1 MKKPS
6 NIKKTKKNKNTK
18 GDASVKANKISSS
31 RKFFSSAMSSL
42 YTDSD
47 FAIFLLVAVLTM
59 FGVVMVFSAG
69 YYSTLA
75 KSTDAY
81 YFLKRQ
87 IAFAVSGFAILLAF
101 SKIDYHSYSKY
112 YKQIAIFSVVML
124 LLLFTPLGVTVNFA
138 RRWIFI
144 GPIRITPSEISK
156 LAMIIFTATYL
167 AENPNKAKRGL
178 VGMSTILGL
187 MAVHAGL
194 IIKQPN
200 LSTAIVIVAIMI
212 GILFVGGLAW
222 RYIIV
227 AIGSLVAGMISI
239 LIFFRNTHWYSR
251 LTNWM
256 DPFKDAQGEGYQVSQ
271 SIIALGNGGFKGLGL
286 GKSISK
292 NLYLPE
298 PQNDFILA
306 IIGEELGFIGIF
318 IMMVVYLVL
327 IWRCII
333 VSSKA
338 KDKLGLF
345 MAAGIAIMLGL
356 QVIVNVAVVTASMPA
371 TGITLPF
378 VSYGGTSLWVFMA
391 SMGIMLNISKQ
402 GRAN

>member
-1 MKKPS
+1 MKKPTS
-6 NIKKTKKNKNTK
+6 IEKKRTNKKADKESGAK
-18 GDASVKANKISSS
+18 RGRLSAG
-31 RKFFSSAMSSL
+31 RGFFSSAMTSL

-47 FAIFLLVAVLTM
+47 FVILLLVAVLTT

-75 KSTDAY
+75 KSTDPY

-87 IAFAVSGFAILLAF
+87 LAFAFTGFIILLVV

-112 YKQIAIFSVVML
+112 YKQIAVVSLILL

-167 AENPNKAKRGL
+167 SENPKRAKQGL
-178 VGMSTILGL
+178 TGMSLILGM
-187 MAVHAGL
+187 MAVHAAL

-222 RYIIV
+222 RYIFF
-227 AIGSLVAGMISI
+227 AFGGLAEGMVSI
-239 LIFFRNTHWYSR
+239 LLFFRHTHWYSR

-306 IIGEELGFIGIF
+306 IIGEELGFIGVF
-318 IMMVVYLVL
+318 IMMGIYLYL
-327 IWRCII
+327 IWRCIL

-345 MAAGIAIMLGL
+345 MASGISIMLGL
-356 QVIVNVAVVTASMPA
+356 QVVVNVAVVTASMPA

-391 SMGIMLNISKQ
+391 AMGIMLNISKQ
-402 GRAN
+402 GRAK

>member
-47 FAIFLLVAVLTM
+47 FAIFLLIAVLTM

-327 IWRCII
+327 IWRCIM

>member
-1 MKKPS
+1 MKKPN
-6 NIKKTKKNKNTK
+6 NIKKTKTKKKTK
-18 GDASVKANKISSS
+18 GENLAKIGKVSSG
-31 RKFFSSAMSSL
+31 RKFFNGAMSSL

-47 FAIFLLVAVLTM
+47 FTIFLLVAALTM

-87 IAFAVSGFAILLAF
+87 VAFAVSGFAILLFF
-101 SKIDYHSYSKY
+101 SKVDYHSYSKY
-112 YKQIAIFSVVML
+112 YKHIALFSIVML
-124 LLLFTPLGVTVNFA
+124 FLLFTPLGVTVNFA

-167 AENPNKAKRGL
+167 AENPKKAKQGL
-178 VGMSTILGL
+178 AGMSVILGM
-187 MAVHAGL
+187 MALHAGL

-222 RYIIV
+222 RYILV
-227 AIGSLVAGMISI
+227 AMGSLGVGMISI
-239 LIFFRNTHWYSR
+239 LLFFRNTHWYSR

-327 IWRCII
+327 IWRCIM

-402 GRAN
+402 GRAK

>member
-167 AENPNKAKRGL
+167 AENPKKAKQGL
-178 VGMSTILGL
+178 AGMSVILGL

-327 IWRCII
+327 IWRCIM

>member
-178 VGMSTILGL
+178 VGISTILGL

-327 IWRCII
+327 IWRCIM

>member
-327 IWRCII
+327 IWRCIL

>member
-1 MKKPS
+1 LKKPS

-31 RKFFSSAMSSL
+31 RKFFSSAMNSL

-327 IWRCII
+327 IWRCIM